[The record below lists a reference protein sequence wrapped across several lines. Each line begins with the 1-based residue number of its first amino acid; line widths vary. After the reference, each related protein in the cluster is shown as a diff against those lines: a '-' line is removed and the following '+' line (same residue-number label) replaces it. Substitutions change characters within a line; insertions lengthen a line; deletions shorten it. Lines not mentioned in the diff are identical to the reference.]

1 MRLSPREINNLL
13 QSVSHLDP
21 DAKLYLFGSRTRDD
35 VKGGDID
42 IALLTDKLSLK
53 DKVEI
58 KYNFFKEFGE
68 QKIDIVLIKNP
79 EQAFWKVIKNKSIL
93 LSK

>member
-1 MRLSPREINNLL
+1 MRLSTREINNLL

-68 QKIDIVLIKNP
+68 QKIDIVLIKDP
-79 EQAFWKVIKNKSIL
+79 EQAFWKVIKNQSIL

>member
-1 MRLSPREINNLL
+1 VRLSTREINNLL

>member
-1 MRLSPREINNLL
+1 MRLSTREINNLL

-68 QKIDIVLIKNP
+68 QKIDIVLIKNQ
-79 EQAFWKVIKNKSIL
+79 EQAFWKVIKNQSIL

>member
-58 KYNFFKEFGE
+58 KYSFFKEFGE

>member
-1 MRLSPREINNLL
+1 MRLSTREINNLL